1 MAGTWISATLAS
13 SDYHGQNSDVGNF
26 GQMRLLW
33 PELCQLW
40 AWNLFGHFFFQ
51 QERIGWWYL
60 LVEKAMAMRHVIL
73 TKRETHVGVGR
84 EIAWA
89 QDEKMWKDEKTQ
101 KKKKKK
107 NWHMMAICG
116 HFDFGYNWRCKRISE
131 QKKKKE
137 EKFA

>member
-1 MAGTWISATLAS
+1 
-13 SDYHGQNSDVGNF
+13 
-26 GQMRLLW
+26 
-33 PELCQLW
+33 
-40 AWNLFGHFFFQ
+40 
-51 QERIGWWYL
+51 L

-107 NWHMMAICG
+107 KLAH
-116 HFDFGYNWRCKRISE
+116 DGYLWT
-131 QKKKKE
+131 
-137 EKFA
+137 F

>member
-1 MAGTWISATLAS
+1 
-13 SDYHGQNSDVGNF
+13 
-26 GQMRLLW
+26 
-33 PELCQLW
+33 
-40 AWNLFGHFFFQ
+40 
-51 QERIGWWYL
+51 
-60 LVEKAMAMRHVIL
+60 MAMRHVIL

-116 HFDFGYNWRCKRISE
+116 HFDFGYN
-131 QKKKKE
+131 
-137 EKFA
+137 

>member
-1 MAGTWISATLAS
+1 
-13 SDYHGQNSDVGNF
+13 
-26 GQMRLLW
+26 
-33 PELCQLW
+33 
-40 AWNLFGHFFFQ
+40 
-51 QERIGWWYL
+51 L

-107 NWHMMAICG
+107 NLAH
-116 HFDFGYNWRCKRISE
+116 DGYLWT
-131 QKKKKE
+131 
-137 EKFA
+137 F

>member
-1 MAGTWISATLAS
+1 
-13 SDYHGQNSDVGNF
+13 
-26 GQMRLLW
+26 
-33 PELCQLW
+33 
-40 AWNLFGHFFFQ
+40 
-51 QERIGWWYL
+51 L

-107 NWHMMAICG
+107 LAH
-116 HFDFGYNWRCKRISE
+116 DGYLWT
-131 QKKKKE
+131 
-137 EKFA
+137 F